1 MCATL
6 AGMPSLSAR
15 LKSITRNARL
25 WPPPWCLT
33 VIRPCTFLPPR
44 PCSGRTSDF
53 SGSLRVTSAKSEPL
67 APRLPGVVGL
77 YLRMPMSAE
86 APCSSGLALAA
97 DVDPLASGQADDR
110 ALGVWPLAPELAGL
124 GTDAAPLAR
133 PVQRVHAG
141 HLDVEDRLDGLADLR
156 LGGVRGHDERV
167 LVELVLEAVALLR
180 DHRPEQ
186 DVSVAVD
193 LAHRCSPSCLPARA
207 TNVSNAGLVNTT
219 RSRTRTS

>member
-1 MCATL
+1 MMTFVL
-6 AGMPSLSAR
+6 VFVFFFFFLM
-15 LKSITRNARL
+15 
-25 WPPPWCLT
+25 
-33 VIRPCTFLPPR
+33 IRRPPR
-44 PCSGRTSDF
+44 STLFPYTTLFRS
-53 SGSLRVTSAKSEPL
+53 
-67 APRLPGVVGL
+67 
-77 YLRMPMSAE
+77 
-86 APCSSGLALAA
+86 
-97 DVDPLASGQADDR
+97 
-110 ALGVWPLAPELAGL
+110 
-124 GTDAAPLAR
+124 
-133 PVQRVHAG
+133 RVHAG

-193 LAHRCSPSCLPARA
+193 LAHRCSSSCLPARA